1 VGFSQ
6 TNSHLGLGQSG
17 FEHFQSQLGSAQ
29 TDSHSGL
36 GDWQWVTQCGAL
48 QTFTHLGQSVIS
60 QALSGHIGVQSGLK
74 FQFLLNFYGIFNGI
88 FNGIYLWNIYGIFG
102 FIVNYFI

>member
-17 FEHFQSQLGSAQ
+17 LEHFQSQLGSAQ

-36 GDWQWVTQCGAL
+36 GDWQWVTQ
-48 QTFTHLGQSVIS
+48 
-60 QALSGHIGVQSGLK
+60 
-74 FQFLLNFYGIFNGI
+74 
-88 FNGIYLWNIYGIFG
+88 
-102 FIVNYFI
+102 